1 MGVVVITGASAGI
14 GRATVRGFAA
24 KGYDVGLI
32 AREPER
38 LAAAAEEVRA
48 TGQHA
53 LILPL
58 DVADAAA
65 VDAAAKR
72 VESELGPID
81 IWVNAASTSV
91 VAPIAAVTADEV
103 RRVTEVTYLGT
114 VHGTM
119 AALRVMRPRDQG
131 TIVQVGSG
139 LAYRS
144 VPLQAAYCGAKAA
157 VRGFTDSLRCELLH
171 DRSGIHVTMV
181 HLPAVNTPQFSW
193 VRNRLPRALQPMPPI
208 YQPEVAATAIVWAA
222 EHRRR
227 ELLVGWPVWMALLG
241 QRFAPGLMDRY
252 LAGSG
257 WEAQQTDEP
266 MTGTPPDNVDRPV
279 AVDVAAHG
287 AFDGEASGSS
297 PLLWLDIHRGAVAGI
312 AAATLGA
319 VAILGRR
326 NGAQASRS
334 SG

>member
-14 GRATVRGFAA
+14 GRATARAFAA
-24 KGYDVGLI
+24 QGYDVGLI

-38 LAAAAEEVRA
+38 LEAAADEIRA
-48 TGQHA
+48 AGQRA
-53 LILPL
+53 LTLPL
-58 DVADAAA
+58 DVANAADMDAAA
-65 VDAAAKR
+65 ER
-72 VESELGPID
+72 VERDLGPID

-91 VAPIAAVTADEV
+91 VAPIAATAADEV

-119 AALRVMRPRDQG
+119 AALRAMRPRDRG

-157 VRGFTDSLRCELLH
+157 ARGFTDSLRCELLH
-171 DRSGIHVTMV
+171 DRSAIHVTMV

-208 YQPEVAATAIVWAA
+208 YQPEVAAKAIVWAA
-222 EHRRR
+222 QHRRR
-227 ELLVGWPVWMALLG
+227 ELFVGYPVWLGVFG
-241 QRFAPGLMDRY
+241 QRIAPGLMDRY
-252 LAGSG
+252 LADSG
-257 WEAQQTDEP
+257 WDAQQTDEP

-279 AVDVAAHG
+279 TMDVGAHG
-287 AFDGEASGSS
+287 AFDGEASSRS
-297 PLLWLDIHRGAVAGI
+297 PLLWLDLHRGTVAGL

-319 VAILGRR
+319 AALLGRR
-326 NGAQASRS
+326 RG
-334 SG
+334 

>member
-1 MGVVVITGASAGI
+1 MAVVVITGASAGI
-14 GRATVRGFAA
+14 GRATVRAFAA
-24 KGYDVGLI
+24 RGYDVGLI
-32 AREPER
+32 AREPDR
-38 LAAAAEEVRA
+38 LEAAADEVRA
-48 TGQHA
+48 AGQRPLVLA
-53 LILPL
+53 L

-65 VDAAAKR
+65 VDGAATR

-81 IWVNAASTSV
+81 VWVNAASTSV
-91 VAPIAAVTADEV
+91 VSPIKATGADEV

-119 AALRVMRPRDQG
+119 AALRVMRPRDRG
-131 TIVQVGSG
+131 TIVQIGSG

-157 VRGFTDSLRCELLH
+157 ARGFTDSLRCELLH
-171 DRSGIHVTMV
+171 DRSHVHVTMV

-193 VRNRLPRALQPMPPI
+193 VRNRLPRALQPMPPV

-227 ELLVGWPVWMALLG
+227 ELLVGWPVWLALLG
-241 QRFAPGLMDRY
+241 QRLAPGLMDRY
-252 LAGSG
+252 LATSG
-257 WEAQQTDEP
+257 WDAQQTDEP

-287 AFDGEASGSS
+287 AFDAGVSGSS
-297 PLLWLDIHRGAVAGI
+297 PLLWLDLHRGAVAGV
-312 AAATLGA
+312 AAATIGA
-319 VAILGRR
+319 AALLGRR
-326 NGAQASRS
+326 RG
-334 SG
+334 